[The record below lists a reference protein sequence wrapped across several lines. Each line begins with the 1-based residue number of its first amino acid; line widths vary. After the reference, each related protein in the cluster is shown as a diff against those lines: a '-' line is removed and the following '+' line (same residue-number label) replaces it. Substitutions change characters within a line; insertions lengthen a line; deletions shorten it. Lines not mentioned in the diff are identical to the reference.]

1 MAAKEPQ
8 GQGKNSLNG
17 GIMDFNKLFQLVVAA
32 SLINNFVFTRFLG
45 LCIFFGVSRRMETA
59 IGMSIT
65 FVSVMVISSVL
76 SWLIFK
82 TVMIPLDVTFLK
94 IIVFIGIIA
103 TLVQS
108 AETVMKKMSPSL
120 YYKLGIYLALITTNC
135 IILAVPLINAGEGYT
150 LIESIAFGIGSGL
163 GFALALII
171 MASIR
176 EKLELAEVP
185 APFKGLPISFIVAGL
200 IALAFTGFSGLI
212 TL

>member
-1 MAAKEPQ
+1 
-8 GQGKNSLNG
+8 
-17 GIMDFNKLFQLVVAA
+17 MDFNKLFQLVIAA

-45 LCIFFGVSRRMETA
+45 LCIFFGVSKKMETA
-59 IGMSIT
+59 VGMSIT
-65 FVSVMVISSVL
+65 FTAVMVVSSAL
-76 SWLIFK
+76 SWVVFTFLMK
-82 TVMIPLDVTFLK
+82 ENGLYPGYPDLTFLK

-103 TLVQS
+103 AFVQS
-108 AETVMKKMSPSL
+108 ADTIMKKVSPSL

-135 IILAVPLINAGEGYT
+135 IILAVPLINSGENYT
-150 LIESIAFGIGSGL
+150 FLESMAFGVGSGL

-176 EKLELAEVP
+176 EKLELADIP
-185 APFKGLPISFIVAGL
+185 APFKGMPISFIIAGL